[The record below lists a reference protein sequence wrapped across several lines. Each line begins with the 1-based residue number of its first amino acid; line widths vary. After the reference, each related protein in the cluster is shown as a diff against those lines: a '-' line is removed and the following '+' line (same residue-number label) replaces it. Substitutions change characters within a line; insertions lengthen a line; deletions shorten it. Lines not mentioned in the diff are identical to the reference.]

1 MDIFENREMSDSSK
15 KLYLHNL
22 KKLNEGD
29 VFKNLNYLKKY
40 DIIDTKLRD
49 LKPNTKRTYLI
60 AIVSASKGD
69 AKYSKIYAYYY
80 KHLDQLNREL
90 RNNTSKTEKEKTN
103 WMEADEIH
111 EKYSDV
117 FSIVDEIGKKKK
129 LNQSEYEKLLNL
141 VIFSLYYLIPPRRN
155 LDFINMHICKP
166 DDNKDKNYYYKGK
179 FYFNRFKTAKTYKQ
193 QVVDVPQELES
204 ILKFY
209 LKYKPKSSD
218 KLLVRL
224 NEKPLNNSS
233 DMTHFLERIFGKKIG
248 ASMLRKFY
256 LTTKY
261 SDKMNDLEN
270 DSKAMGT
277 SVDTIKMNYIK
288 KDD

>member
-1 MDIFENREMSDSSK
+1 MDVFKDKQISDSSK

-22 KKLNEGD
+22 KRLNDGVE
-29 VFKNLNYLKKY
+29 FKNLNYLKKF
-40 DIIDTKLRD
+40 DSVDAKLET

-60 AIVSASKGD
+60 AIVSACKND
-69 AKYSKIYAYYY
+69 TRYKKVYDYYY
-80 KHLDQLNREL
+80 KHLEQLNKQL
-90 RNNTSKTEKEKTN
+90 RDNTVKTEKEEKN
-103 WMEADEIH
+103 WLQPDEIH
-111 EKYSDV
+111 EKYGET
-117 FSIVDEIGKKKK
+117 FRIVDEIGKKKK
-129 LNQSEYEKLLNL
+129 LTQSEYDRLLNL

-155 LDFINMHICKP
+155 LDFINMHIDKP
-166 DDNKDKNYYYKGK
+166 DEDKDKNYYYRGK

-193 QVVDVPQELES
+193 QVVEVPDELDAL
-204 ILKFY
+204 LKFY
-209 LKYKPKSSD
+209 LKYKPKVSD
-218 KLLVRL
+218 KLLVRS

-261 SDKMNDLEN
+261 SGNMNALEM
-270 DSKAMGT
+270 DSTAMGT

-288 KDD
+288 KE